1 MIHVLFFVSTC
12 LIITNAQLLYQCNFD
27 SATITTSCLKNEGLY
42 GLSISEEKG
51 SAGEQPPIAPL
62 SDVTSSLKPT
72 SNGQSCNLPYKI
84 NSYTWDMYFCN
95 EGYCQTSAESTS
107 KCSSGKFGHFAFAA
121 LSKVSF
127 TLDTVLGGTD
137 GINQQCLIYYYYLPK
152 ITGTDLSITVR
163 KEEVGDISETI
174 DTVTR
179 SPYNGWIKR
188 QVSFHTS
195 KSGYKIYF
203 DFEKTSGPP
212 SSSTIIAIDEISV
225 HQGNCPTEP
234 TTQSTPTISMGTT
247 TSITTITEP
256 DMTTNNSTETIS
268 TAQATDTTV
277 TESSSMIT
285 SMDSTATGITSIS
298 TEPIT
303 TTATAT
309 ITTTTSST
317 TTSTT
322 STTTTTIT
330 STTTTTTASTTTTIT
345 STSTISTTTTALTTT
360 SATTTTT
367 SASTTTPTT
376 TTTTTTVITTTIA
389 ATTTTTT
396 ASTTISTSTT
406 TSTPTTVITTT
417 IATTSTPIQTT
428 TTITATS
435 TTSTT
440 SASMTTTTTML
451 TATTT
456 VMTNQPSSTTMIVS
470 STSSLTESTTSD
482 SLENTTKKDPSK
494 RTLII
499 ALATGIPAALII
511 VVIIGVWIKRSAI
524 GGLLSGISH
533 TFNDIYDQSETT
545 VLELSD
551 LQDDHTF

>member
-1 MIHVLFFVSTC
+1 MG
-12 LIITNAQLLYQCNFD
+12 NA
-27 SATITTSCLKNEGLY
+27 
-42 GLSISEEKG
+42 SI
-51 SAGEQPPIAPL
+51 QPPTAPL

-72 SNGQSCNLPYKI
+72 NNGESCKLPYKFD
-84 NSYTWDMYFCN
+84 SYTWDMYFCN
-95 EGYCQTSAESTS
+95 EGYCQTSTDSTS
-107 KCSSGKFGHFAFAA
+107 KCSSGKFGYFGFAA
-121 LSKVSF
+121 VSKASF
-127 TLDTVLGGTD
+127 TLNTASGGTP
-137 GINQQCLIYYYYLPK
+137 GIGEQCLIYYYYLSK

-163 KEEVGDISETI
+163 KEEVEDISETI

-195 KSGYKIYF
+195 KGGYKIYF
-203 DFEKTSGPP
+203 DFEKTFGPP
-212 SSSTIIAIDEISV
+212 SSSTIIGIDEISV

-268 TAQATDTTV
+268 TVQTTDTTV
-277 TESSSMIT
+277 TELSSSSM
-285 SMDSTATGITSIS
+285 
-298 TEPIT
+298 EPIT
-303 TTATAT
+303 TTAITTAT
-309 ITTTTSST
+309 TA
-317 TTSTT
+317 
-322 STTTTTIT
+322 T
-330 STTTTTTASTTTTIT
+330 STTTTTTV
-345 STSTISTTTTALTTT
+345 STTTTATSTSTTT
-360 SATTTTT
+360 STATTTTT
-367 SASTTTPTT
+367 STTTIITTTTTATT
-376 TTTTTTVITTTIA
+376 TTTTTTTTT

-396 ASTTISTSTT
+396 ASTTISTSTI
-406 TSTPTTVITTT
+406 TSTPNTVITTT
-417 IATTSTPIQTT
+417 TTTTSTSMQTT
-428 TTITATS
+428 TTITTTSRTS
-435 TTSTT
+435 TS

-451 TATTT
+451 TTTTT
-456 VMTNQPSSTTMIVS
+456 VMTNQPSSITMITN
-470 STSSLTESTTSD
+470 STSNLTESTTTD
-482 SLENTTKKDPSK
+482 SLEYTTKKDPSK

-511 VVIIGVWIKRSAI
+511 VIIIGVWIKRSAI

>member
-277 TESSSMIT
+277 TESSSM
-285 SMDSTATGITSIS
+285 
-298 TEPIT
+298 EPIT